1 MIRHIVMYCIR
12 DDCDKAAA
20 IEEIRSALENLTGI
34 IPGLITMQ
42 IRPTTGGKYDY
53 VLFSEFES
61 EEALANYKTDPAH
74 LAVKPIVHGYIT
86 ERVAADYIV

>member
-42 IRPTTGGKYDY
+42 IRPATDGKYDY

-86 ERVAADYIV
+86 ERVSADYIV